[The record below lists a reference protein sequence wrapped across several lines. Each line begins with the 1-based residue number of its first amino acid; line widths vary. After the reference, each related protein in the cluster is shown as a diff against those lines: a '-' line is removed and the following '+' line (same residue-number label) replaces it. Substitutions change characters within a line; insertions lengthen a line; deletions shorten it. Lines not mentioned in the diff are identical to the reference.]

1 MALSN
6 TFYFLDCAFI
16 ISKCFAG
23 VNREFSTVGDLWNL
37 FGFLVGVGVSG
48 GGACW
53 WSLLVVFLLCIG
65 YFVVPFSLVEICS
78 LGQ

>member
-23 VNREFSTVGDLWNL
+23 VNREF
-37 FGFLVGVGVSG
+37 FGWGGIYGICLVFYWCQVVVLVGGLS
-48 GGACW
+48 W
-53 WSLLVVFLLCIG
+53 WSFFYVLVILWFLFL
-65 YFVVPFSLVEICS
+65 
-78 LGQ
+78 